1 MNLTLIGLLGVC
13 VLVVLILLGVNI
25 GVSMAAVGF
34 VGFALI
40 VDFPTAFAMFR
51 TIPFTQSSGY
61 ALTVVPLF
69 ILMGEFAF
77 ASGLSSGLY
86 NAADKWLSR
95 VKGGL
100 AVTSIVACA
109 GFSAICGSTAATAA
123 TMGNIALPEMK
134 KADYRASL
142 STGSLAAGGTLGI
155 LIPPSTAFVVY
166 GIATEQSIGRL
177 FAAGIIPG
185 ILLALCYIFTVMIL
199 CKRNPSLAPTSDR
212 TFTWS
217 EKFRSLIGVG
227 PVCVLFL
234 AVIGGM
240 FAGIFTANEA
250 ATVGAV
256 IGAGL
261 MAVRG
266 KLTVRSLFTCV
277 MNSIKTTAMIF
288 QIFICA
294 YVFNYFLTVT
304 MLPHALARFIAGLD
318 VSRYVVMAI
327 ILLIFLGLGCIMDS
341 MAMVLLTIPIF
352 LPIVLSLGFDPIW
365 FGVIMV
371 MVMEQGLMTPP
382 VGMNVYIIAGVA
394 KDVPMTEIFKGVLP
408 FVVALFVAVIIIII
422 FPQLALFLPS
432 VFYG

>member
-1 MNLTLIGLLGVC
+1 MNLTLIGFVGV
-13 VLVVLILLGVNI
+13 VILIALILFGVNI
-25 GVSMAAVGF
+25 GVSMAVVGF
-34 VGFALI
+34 FGFALI
-40 VDFPTAFAMFR
+40 VDIPTAFAMFR

-77 ASGLSSGLY
+77 ASGLSGGLY
-86 NAADKWLSR
+86 DAADKWFSKIR
-95 VKGGL
+95 GGL

-134 KADYRASL
+134 KAGYGASL
-142 STGSLAAGGTLGI
+142 ATGSLAAGGTLGI

-185 ILLALCYIFTVMIL
+185 LLLALLYVITVMIL
-199 CKRNPSLAPTSDR
+199 CKRNSALAPTSDQA
-212 TFTWS
+212 FTWT

-256 IGAGL
+256 IGL
-261 MAVRG
+261 VFMAVKK

-277 MNSIKTTAMIF
+277 LNGIKTTAMIF

-304 MLPHALARFIAGLD
+304 MLPHSLARFIESLD

-327 ILLIFLGLGCIMDS
+327 ILLTFLILGCIMDS

-352 LPIVLSLGFDPIW
+352 FPIILALDFDPIW
-365 FGVIMV
+365 FGVVMV

-394 KDVPMTEIFKGVLP
+394 KDVPVTEIFKGVMP
-408 FVVALFVAVIIIII
+408 FVAALFTAVVIIIM
-422 FPQLALFLPS
+422 FPGLALFLPS